1 MIKKIIIAAF
11 FFAVFLFGNLGY
23 AAPLNF
29 DGFVS
34 DNAHVLP
41 PNIINQINS
50 YLLDL
55 KKKTGTDIAIVT
67 LKTLNGRPIEETALN
82 IARESKL
89 GEAKLDNGA
98 LILVV
103 PPEHRMRIEIGYGL
117 EGVINDAKAGR
128 IRDDDMLPYFR
139 EGDYGKGIWRGTFV
153 LASEIA
159 KSYGVELNPADSV
172 PDAPMTDGSY
182 LDLLIILFI
191 LFLIFSGPGGFFF
204 FPFGRGGGGGG
215 GISFGGGGGFGG
227 GGASGRW

>member
-1 MIKKIIIAAF
+1 MIKKIIIAIF
-11 FFAVFLFGNLGY
+11 LFAVFLFANSGF
-23 AAPLNF
+23 AAPLIF

-34 DNAHVLP
+34 DNAHVLH
-41 PNIINQINS
+41 PNTINQINS

-55 KKKTGTDIAIVT
+55 KRKTGTDIAIVT
-67 LKTLNGRPIEETALN
+67 LKTLNGRSIEETALN

-139 EGDYGKGIWRGTFV
+139 EGDYDKGIWRGTFV

-159 KSYGVELNPADSV
+159 KSYGVKLNPADSV

-215 GISFGGGGGFGG
+215 ISFGGGGGFGG

>member
-1 MIKKIIIAAF
+1 MIRKFVLLIVMLFTGAAAF
-11 FFAVFLFGNLGY
+11 
-23 AAPLNF
+23 AAPLMF

-34 DNAHVLP
+34 DNAHVLSQ
-41 PNIINQINS
+41 NAVYQINS
-50 YLLDL
+50 LLLDL
-55 KKKTGTDIAIVT
+55 QKKTGADIAVVT
-67 LKTLNGRPIEETALN
+67 LKTLNGRSIEDTALE
-82 IARESKL
+82 IAREAKL
-89 GEAKLDNGA
+89 GNTKEDNGA

-139 EGDYGKGIWRGTFV
+139 NGDYESGIWRGTFV

-159 KSYGVELNPADSV
+159 SSYGVKLAPSDNV
-172 PDAPMTDGSY
+172 PQAPISDGSY
-182 LDLLIILFI
+182 LDLLIILLI
-191 LFLIFSGPGGFFF
+191 LLLIFSGPGGFFF
-204 FPFGRGGGGGG
+204 LPGGRGGGG